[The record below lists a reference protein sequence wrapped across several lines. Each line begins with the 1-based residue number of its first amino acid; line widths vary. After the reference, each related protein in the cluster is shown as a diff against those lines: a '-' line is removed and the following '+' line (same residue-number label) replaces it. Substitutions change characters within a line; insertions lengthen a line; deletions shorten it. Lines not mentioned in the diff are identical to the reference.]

1 MEPPQ
6 RWSVSAPWVFRD
18 TEYTVS
24 ADVRNDVLVVEVEE
38 KLTSDQW
45 RGQFEA
51 KRECGVSIWG
61 CHTLDIRE
69 GSIVSMTMVIQMCL
83 QVRFN

>member
-51 KRECGVSIWG
+51 KRECECVVSIWDVM
-61 CHTLDIRE
+61 L
-69 GSIVSMTMVIQMCL
+69 
-83 QVRFN
+83 